1 MGEESESSRLSKL
14 VSVPVLLAVAL
25 LGLAVTILARLFG
38 PETILREVITE
49 VVASFG
55 STLLLVAIFGLLFR
69 SGLERV
75 LRGAPGGE
83 DFMESA
89 ERLKDLLHDLDER
102 DQGSQGVSWEEKL
115 DRIEEDLRS
124 LTESELPS
132 LRDEVAELR
141 KLLASADHERGN

>member
-1 MGEESESSRLSKL
+1 MGEESESSTLSKL
-14 VSVPVLLAVAL
+14 VSVPVLLVVAL
-25 LGLAVTILARLFG
+25 LGLAVSFLARLFG

-49 VVASFG
+49 VIASFG

-75 LRGAPGGE
+75 LREAPGGE
-83 DFMESA
+83 DFIESA
-89 ERLKDLLHDLDER
+89 ERLKDILHDLDER
-102 DQGSQGVSWEEKL
+102 DQGVSWEEKL

-124 LTESELPS
+124 LTENELPS

-141 KLLASADHERGN
+141 KLLAGADHERGN

>member
-1 MGEESESSRLSKL
+1 MGEESESATVAKL
-14 VSVPVLLAVAL
+14 ISVPVLLIVAL
-25 LGLAVTILARLFG
+25 LGLAVSILARLFG

-83 DFMESA
+83 ALMEST
-89 ERLKDLLHDLDER
+89 ERLRDIVHDLDER
-102 DQGSQGVSWEEKL
+102 DQAPQGAHWEEKL
-115 DRIEEDLRS
+115 DRIEEGVRS
-124 LTESELPS
+124 LAGNDLPS
-132 LRDEVAELR
+132 LRNEVAELR
-141 KLLASADHERGN
+141 RLLASVERERGK

>member
-1 MGEESESSRLSKL
+1 
-14 VSVPVLLAVAL
+14 
-25 LGLAVTILARLFG
+25 LARLFG

-124 LTESELPS
+124 LTENELPS
-132 LRDEVAELR
+132 LRDEVAEVR
-141 KLLASADHERGN
+141 KLLAGADHERGN

>member
-1 MGEESESSRLSKL
+1 VGEESESSTLSKL
-14 VSVPVLLAVAL
+14 VSVPVLLVVAL
-25 LGLAVTILARLFG
+25 LGLAVSFLARLFG

-49 VVASFG
+49 VIASFG

-75 LRGAPGGE
+75 LREAPGGE
-83 DFMESA
+83 DFIESA
-89 ERLKDLLHDLDER
+89 ERLKDILHDLDER
-102 DQGSQGVSWEEKL
+102 DQGVSWEEKL

-124 LTESELPS
+124 LTENELPS

-141 KLLASADHERGN
+141 KLLAGADHERGN

>member
-1 MGEESESSRLSKL
+1 MREEPESSTLSKL
-14 VSVPVLLAVAL
+14 ASVPVLLVVAL
-25 LGLAVTILARLFG
+25 LGLAIIILARLFG

-83 DFMESA
+83 TFMTSA
-89 ERLKDLLHDLDER
+89 EHLKEIVQDLDER
-102 DQGSQGVSWEEKL
+102 DQSPQGARWEESL
-115 DRIEEDLRS
+115 DRIEEGMRS
-124 LTESELPS
+124 LTDNELPTI
-132 LRDEVAELR
+132 RHEVAELR
-141 KLLASADHERGN
+141 KLLTSAEHDHDS

>member
-1 MGEESESSRLSKL
+1 VGEESESSRLSKL

-141 KLLASADHERGN
+141 KLLAGADHERGN

>member
-1 MGEESESSRLSKL
+1 MGEESESSTLSKL
-14 VSVPVLLAVAL
+14 VSVPVLSAVAL
-25 LGLAVTILARLFG
+25 LSLAVSILARLFG
-38 PETILREVITE
+38 PETLLREVITE

-89 ERLKDLLHDLDER
+89 QRLKDVLHNLDER
-102 DQGSQGVSWEEKL
+102 DQTPQGAGWEEKL

-124 LTESELPS
+124 LTENELPS
-132 LRDEVAELR
+132 LRNELAELR
-141 KLLASADHERGN
+141 KLLASADHERRN